1 MKTQNKISKR
11 EASKRHKT
19 RHLDALA
26 LLWHCHV
33 EWGKPTGWAA
43 EFKPT
48 VTRGSSAAMEAIGEW
63 LHRKLALLER
73 RANRAAT
80 NLCNV
85 TDYQTQCDRILEKV
99 TGEVRNLFGGKLPA
113 GFIINRDP
121 RGYALKLEAGPLR
134 RHPATSRSSLEN
146 LHRDWGGDFIL
157 APSNFN

>member
-1 MKTQNKISKR
+1 MKTQNNISKR

-26 LLWHCHV
+26 LLWLCHV
-33 EWGKPTGWAA
+33 EWGKPPGWIVNGQATWRDA
-43 EFKPT
+43 TKESI
-48 VTRGSSAAMEAIGEW
+48 GSW
-63 LHRKLALLER
+63 LHRKLTLLER

-85 TDYQTQCDRILEKV
+85 PDYQAKCDRILAKV
-99 TGEVRNLFGGKLPA
+99 TGEVRTLFGGKLPA
-113 GFIINRDP
+113 GFTVNRDP
-121 RGYALKLEAGPLR
+121 RGYALKLECGPLR
-134 RHPATSRSSLEN
+134 RHAATSKSSLNN